1 MKVEHD
7 TAKDFYVTRAGDTAL
22 MIRDRAGKLSDFFG
36 VKLGDDDRM
45 FRLNAS
51 AASACEP

>member
-1 MKVEHD
+1 M
-7 TAKDFYVTRAGDTAL
+7 TRAGDTAL

-51 AASACEP
+51 APSACEP